1 MNNYFNP
8 FYRPVFPYQKPY
20 YHQPNLNIQFNSN
33 TEKELIQEPKK
44 EKSPEHNNNDFII
57 NIFGLQLHSDDILI
71 LLLIF
76 FLYKENIDDKLL
88 FIALFSLL
96 F

>member
-8 FYRPVFPYQKPY
+8 FYRPVPYQRPY
-20 YHQPNLNIQFNSN
+20 YHQPNSN

-57 NIFGLQLHSDDILI
+57 NIFGLQLYSDDILI

>member
-8 FYRPVFPYQKPY
+8 FYRPIFPYQRPY
-20 YHQPNLNIQFNSN
+20 YHQPDLTIKPEKINEERSCNTSPSNKTPLTNSN
-33 TEKELIQEPKK
+33 PVIDILGI
-44 EKSPEHNNNDFII
+44 
-57 NIFGLQLHSDDILI
+57 QLHSDDILI

>member
-8 FYRPVFPYQKPY
+8 FYRPVPYQRPY
-20 YHQPNLNIQFNSN
+20 YHQPNLNIQSNSN

-44 EKSPEHNNNDFII
+44 EKSPEHNNNNFII

-76 FLYKENIDDKLL
+76 FLYKENIDDTLL